1 VLLKG
6 NGLAV
11 LAKDETTLA
20 AFAAGLLAV
29 AVWRFRRRLA

>member
-6 NGLAV
+6 NGLNV
-11 LAKDETTLA
+11 LGGDVIALSI
-20 AFAAGLLAV
+20 FAAGMLVL